1 MALMFLNGDGMRGG
15 RAHYTIEG
23 VPLVGER
30 RTAPL
35 YRFFSVRDE
44 FPALYPVAEGGQPI
58 LGELYDVPMGPLS
71 ALLATEPPELE
82 LSIIELEDGELSFAM
97 VLREAEHA
105 LGIHKDITSYGGWR
119 AYRAA
124 ALSEGPDKRRP
135 RSDAP
140 DPHPGHVRRGGQG
153 EDPGQRVGGVAGVTQ
168 VDRQRAPVGR
178 AQPDRVEVLADREVA
193 DPVLQAER
201 PGAGPGRQVQQ
212 VGRRQAQPGRA
223 EQLLDEVGLQRLLGQ
238 EQAGARAHVGAE
250 RDTDPVL
257 ARAGAAGKARC
268 PGRCCW
274 SGSARP
280 TRRARPARRARRRRG
295 GRCARTRCAR

>member
-30 RTAPL
+30 RTAPR

-44 FPALYPVAEGGQPI
+44 FPALYPAAEGGQPI

-105 LGIHKDITSYGGWR
+105 RGIHKDITSYGGWH

-124 ALSEGPDKRRP
+124 ALSEGPDKRR
-135 RSDAP
+135 
-140 DPHPGHVRRGGQG
+140 
-153 EDPGQRVGGVAGVTQ
+153 TQ
-168 VDRQRAPVGR
+168 
-178 AQPDRVEVLADREVA
+178 L
-193 DPVLQAER
+193 
-201 PGAGPGRQVQQ
+201 
-212 VGRRQAQPGRA
+212 
-223 EQLLDEVGLQRLLGQ
+223 
-238 EQAGARAHVGAE
+238 
-250 RDTDPVL
+250 
-257 ARAGAAGKARC
+257 
-268 PGRCCW
+268 
-274 SGSARP
+274 
-280 TRRARPARRARRRRG
+280 
-295 GRCARTRCAR
+295 